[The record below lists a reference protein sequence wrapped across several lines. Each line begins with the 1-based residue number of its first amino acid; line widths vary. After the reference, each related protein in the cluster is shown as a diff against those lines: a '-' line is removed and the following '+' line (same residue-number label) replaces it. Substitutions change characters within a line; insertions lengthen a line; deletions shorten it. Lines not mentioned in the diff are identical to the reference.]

1 MEILHGDT
9 LTLSVDRPGVESEI
23 CLWNGRLS
31 IFVYETKPYKTY
43 DGWMDCGTETY
54 TMLFKDTFHFIKW
67 GDEPLSVNKILNN
80 CEVIE
85 DE

>member
-1 MEILHGDT
+1 ME
-9 LTLSVDRPGVESEI
+9 
-23 CLWNGRLS
+23 
-31 IFVYETKPYKTY
+31 
-43 DGWMDCGTETY
+43 CGTETY